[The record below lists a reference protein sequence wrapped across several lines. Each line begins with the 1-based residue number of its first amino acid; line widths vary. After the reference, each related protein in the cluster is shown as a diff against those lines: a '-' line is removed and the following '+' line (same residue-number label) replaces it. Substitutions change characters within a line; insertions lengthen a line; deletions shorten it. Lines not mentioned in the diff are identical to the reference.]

1 MVMNVNLSL
10 YFQML
15 MAEKDHGLQKLNATI
30 EAGEKLY
37 PDTAAGGRE
46 KVRQELRTS
55 KDDWDR
61 LFTGLSDTQRKVDS
75 FLMQWSSYADG
86 QDQLIKWMVDTEAAL
101 RADVELKNTLQE
113 KRLQLQNLRVKF
125 KRLATTT

>member
-55 KDDWDR
+55 KDDLCNWIH
-61 LFTGLSDTQRKVDS
+61 LSPQKLCS
-75 FLMQWSSYADG
+75 CS
-86 QDQLIKWMVDTEAAL
+86 
-101 RADVELKNTLQE
+101 
-113 KRLQLQNLRVKF
+113 
-125 KRLATTT
+125 